1 MSKLTAELAIQLVKI
16 NQEIHADVSKE
27 VDFYLQYKQPS
38 GHDVVNG
45 GIQYLSKNALL
56 LQIPSADHSLG
67 GFMIDYG
74 AIKCCFINTYQ
85 PRVNQ
90 NFIMFHEIYH
100 IAKGI
105 KPNYAHFVS
114 VEIEQEPTIDD
125 RKADYFA
132 SLILMPKQRMKNF
145 FQALDDD
152 FEFHVKIFKAMNQFK
167 APYKAVLIRMLELN
181 IIRETEE
188 FTKYF
193 NRRFDL
199 ETEFDENGLDA
210 SSVQRSMVK
219 NIPEF
224 DKVFSKY
231 NTNQFIPESTNE
243 KNRELYNLLV
253 DKLTKARGD

>member
-1 MSKLTAELAIQLVKI
+1 MSKLTSKSAIQLVKI
-16 NQEIHADVSKE
+16 NQEIHDEVLKE

-45 GIQYLSKNALL
+45 GIQYLSKKSIF
-56 LQIPSADHSLG
+56 LQIPSIDESLG
-67 GFMIDYG
+67 GFIIDYG
-74 AIKCCFINTYQ
+74 SIKCCYINTYQ

-105 KPNYAHFVS
+105 KPNYAHFIS

-132 SLILMPKQRMKNF
+132 SLILMPEQKMKSF
-145 FQALDDD
+145 FQELSDDSG
-152 FEFHVKIFKAMNQFK
+152 FHVKIFKAMNQFK
-167 APYKAVLIRMLELN
+167 APYKAILIRMLELN
-181 IIRETEE
+181 IIQETEK
-188 FTKYF
+188 FTEYF

-199 ETEFDENGLDA
+199 EAEFSENGLDA

-224 DKVFSKY
+224 DKVFNKY
-231 NTNQFIPESTNE
+231 ISNQLIPESTNE

-253 DKLTKARGD
+253 DKLTKARRD